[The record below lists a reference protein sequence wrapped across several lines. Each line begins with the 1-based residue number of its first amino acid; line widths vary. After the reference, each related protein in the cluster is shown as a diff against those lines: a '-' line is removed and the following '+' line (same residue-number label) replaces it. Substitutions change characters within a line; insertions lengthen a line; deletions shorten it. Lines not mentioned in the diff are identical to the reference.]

1 MCDEQFPGIKVEC
14 ESHFRFQRN
23 LQETRQL
30 FLDRQQ
36 RLGFLQ
42 PRRQAT
48 ILLLDE
54 DMIPVPALIASAVL
68 RWLVY
73 TEISAGWIEARKKEI
88 PIQHGRRTGTIGC
101 VENVA
106 RHRKKD

>member
-1 MCDEQFPGIKVEC
+1 VSSSLGLKRNVKVISGFRGIC
-14 ESHFRFQRN
+14 RRLGN
-23 LQETRQL
+23 L
-30 FLDRQQ
+30 FLVRQQ

-73 TEISAGWIEARKKEI
+73 TEIGAGWIEARKKEI